1 MNNNQKSLALIAIIL
16 AVVIIGMKVYYLKVS
31 KDQIIKEGQNE
42 TNQNETAIFIVS
54 RFNVDLY
61 KEPNTSSKV
70 ITRLFRGDK
79 LILLKE
85 FENDKVNPELINK
98 YKWYFVEKTESEKG
112 WLKGESID
120 NVKENESE
128 LLELLKVSTD
138 ENMGN
143 IIYKLG
149 LLKSEKAKNSIIEIH
164 NSDCKYACLDA
175 LGTYRDKDLIPIF
188 VKELRKNNLN
198 VIDSIYALGNY
209 LDKDVVEYLKPYL
222 DNDNIFLKKA
232 AFQVLNRFDDKEI
245 NSLLNSK
252 RIDFTEILRNL
263 HRAYQEQNIEYIS
276 KHLDEENR
284 FYLSLIGEGG
294 VYSFRKKLTTNEAI
308 EFYQGESKD
317 SKMKSEFFSIKN
329 ITDIKVKNIY
339 YYPELLILN
348 ESNDI
353 EFMGPGT
360 VFGNHPISNYDKNI
374 MILVEWTG
382 FRKNEISEKEYHYGA
397 YLNLIQRGGN
407 WYIVGFEQVYG

>member
-1 MNNNQKSLALIAIIL
+1 MNNNQKKLALIMIIL
-16 AVVIIGMKVYYLKVS
+16 AVVIIGMKIYYLKVN
-31 KDQIIKEGQNE
+31 KNQITKE
-42 TNQNETAIFIVS
+42 NQNETAIFIVS

-61 KEPNTSSKV
+61 KEPKTSSQV
-70 ITRLFRGDK
+70 IVRLFRGDK

-85 FENDKVNPELINK
+85 FENDKINPELINK

-112 WLKGESID
+112 WLKGENID

-138 ENMGN
+138 ENRGN

-149 LLKSEKAKNSIIEIH
+149 LLKSEKAKNSIIEIY
-164 NSDCKYACLDA
+164 NSGCEYACLDA
-175 LGTYRDKDLIPIF
+175 LGTYRDKNLIPIF

-198 VIDSIYALGNY
+198 EIDSIYALGNY

-232 AFQVLNRFDDKEI
+232 AFQVLNRFDDEEI
-245 NSLLNSK
+245 NNLLNSK
-252 RIDFTEILRNL
+252 RINFTEILEDL
-263 HRAYQEQNIEYIS
+263 HRAYQEQNIKYIS
-276 KHLDEENR
+276 KHLDKENG
-284 FYLSLIGEGG
+284 FYLSLIDEGG
-294 VYSFRKKLTTNEAI
+294 IYSFRKKLTTNEAI

-339 YYPELLILN
+339 YYPEFLILN
-348 ESNDI
+348 ESNNVEFV
-353 EFMGPGT
+353 EFMNTGT
-360 VFGNHPISNYDKNI
+360 VFGDHPISNYDKNI

-382 FRKNEISEKEYHYGA
+382 FRKNEISEREYHYGA
-397 YLNLIQRGGN
+397 YLNLIQRGDN
-407 WYIVGFEQVYG
+407 WYIVGFEQAYQ